1 MIQANRFATIL
12 FFKLSENRTRSA
24 FELPLVLLA
33 NPKNYFCSLNQNETK
48 FNNFWIRTSKK
59 LLFLE

>member
-48 FNNFWIRTSKK
+48 FNNFLDSDLQKIAFS
-59 LLFLE
+59 